1 MALPVTVVKVGA
13 RGRGPLAT
21 ALVGFLCVI
30 SPAGMLAWGACVVE
44 RERPAEPQLFVRH
57 LGPECSKIERADN
70 AVEAAEV
77 LTALKAGKGISLQ
90 NAVLSGS
97 LLLAQLPSVP
107 LASLHLP
114 ETLLLRLRQSRVSE
128 VRVIRGPFL
137 IQNSVLDGVIDT
149 QLKPDMVEHR
159 LLGDMLVIQGP
170 VSFKGTTFT
179 KEVDLS
185 RTVFLETVD
194 SSNAIYLGDAFFLA
208 CIFTKSTTFEKTAFS
223 ANSRFYQVIFEGPVT
238 FRRAGFNGLTNFL
251 SVWFKKE
258 SSFSRAYFKMGTGF
272 SGSRFDGISD
282 FSEAVFEKGAFF
294 MTTVFGADTYFRRA
308 AFRGEASFSDAAF
321 QGKDDFSKVF
331 YREEPNFSRATFA
344 TPRSS
349 IGFENPVFLIIV
361 AASLT
366 IFLIAFIV
374 ILKKG

>member
-1 MALPVTVVKVGA
+1 LALPVTVVKVGA

-90 NAVLSGS
+90 NAVLTGS

-107 LASLHLP
+107 LTSLHLP
-114 ETLLLRLRQSRVSE
+114 ESVLLRLRQSRVSE

-223 ANSRFYQVIFEGPVT
+223 ANSRFYQAIFEGPVT

>member
-1 MALPVTVVKVGA
+1 LALPVTVVKVGA
-13 RGRGPLAT
+13 RGRGPLAA
-21 ALVGFLCVI
+21 ALVGLLCLI

-44 RERPAEPQLFVRH
+44 RDRPSEPQLFVRH
-57 LGPECSKIERADN
+57 LGAECSKTERADN

-90 NAVLSGS
+90 NAVLTGS

-114 ETLLLRLRQSRVSE
+114 ESVGRRLSQSHVSE

-137 IQNSVLDGVIDT
+137 IQNSVVEGIIDT

-159 LLGDMLVIQGP
+159 LLGDMLLIQGP
-170 VSFKGTTFT
+170 VSFTGTTFM
-179 KEVDLS
+179 KDVDLS
-185 RTVFLETVD
+185 RTVFLENVD
-194 SSNAIYLGDAFFLA
+194 SSNMVYLSDAFFLT
-208 CIFTKSTTFEKTAFS
+208 CIFTKPATFEKTAFS
-223 ANSRFYQVIFEGPVT
+223 ANTRFYQAIFEEPVT

-272 SGSRFDGISD
+272 SGSRFDGITD
-282 FSEAVFEKGAFF
+282 FSEAVFEKAVFF
-294 MTTVFGADTYFRRA
+294 MNAVFGADAYFRRA
-308 AFRGEASFSDAAF
+308 TFRGDVSFSDAVF
-321 QGKDDFSKVF
+321 QGVDDFSKVF
-331 YREEPNFSRATFA
+331 YQQEPNFTRATFA
-344 TPRSS
+344 RPRSS
-349 IGFENPVFLIIV
+349 VGFENPVFLVIV

-366 IFLIAFIV
+366 VFLIAFIV
-374 ILKKG
+374 ILRKG

>member
-1 MALPVTVVKVGA
+1 MILCAGFWFLVLSS
-13 RGRGPLAT
+13 LAS
-21 ALVGFLCVI
+21 ADC
-30 SPAGMLAWGACVVE
+30 AVE
-44 RERPAEPQLFVRH
+44 REPAGESAMFLRH
-57 LGPECSKIERADN
+57 VAPDCSKLDRATQ
-70 AVEAAEV
+70 AVEAADV
-77 LTALKAGKGISLQ
+77 LSAWRAGKGVSIK
-90 NAVLSGS
+90 NAVISGD
-97 LLLAQLPSVP
+97 LLLTQLKSVP
-107 LASLHLP
+107 VSSIVLP
-114 ETLLLRLRQSRVSE
+114 ESSLARLRQAGVTE
-128 VRVIRGPFL
+128 VRVIQGPL
-137 IQNSVLDGVIDT
+137 TIESSVVDGIIDT
-149 QLKPDMVEHR
+149 QRKPDMVEHR
-159 LLGDMLVIQGP
+159 VLGDMVLIRGP

-179 KEVDLS
+179 KDVDLS

-194 SSNAIYLGDAFFLA
+194 SSNAVYLGDALFLA
-208 CIFTKSTTFEKTAFS
+208 CIFMKPATFEKTAF
-223 ANSRFYQVIFEGPVT
+223 AGNTRFYQAIFEGPVT

-294 MTTVFGADTYFRRA
+294 MNTVFGADTYFRRA
-308 AFRGEASFSDAAF
+308 SFRGEASFSDAAF

-349 IGFENPVFLIIV
+349 VGFENPVFLVIV
-361 AASLT
+361 AVSLT

-374 ILKKG
+374 ILRKG